1 MFRKLI
7 LGNDPPEQVKYRGS
21 INNREIQINLYDLA
35 RFLYR
40 RKFLIVGVTGIV
52 MVITAIIMIATP
64 NVFKSTAS
72 ILPSG
77 KSDNLSGLKNLVGI
91 SNFAFSDNENSSLL
105 FPTIL
110 RSNQVKD
117 ALLSKEYSF
126 THNSKNM
133 KLRLQEYFG
142 TDIQDHLYANLDG
155 ITNIDLN
162 KKTGVIKISV
172 KTRYPGLSQAL
183 LNNILAELEN
193 FNMYKRHSS
202 AKESVR
208 YLERELANMEKELK
222 MAEDSLEAF
231 QMANRNWY
239 NTTNPGLLKILS
251 RLKQDVEVKLKTYIF
266 LRSQYETVR
275 LDVQKDIPVV
285 RILDTPSLPV
295 LKSEPMRTKTVLL
308 AGIIACFLVIFML
321 AIFDTAQKHG
331 IYFESDNIMSSTG
344 HATERIEENIK
355 V

>member
-1 MFRKLI
+1 
-7 LGNDPPEQVKYRGS
+7 
-21 INNREIQINLYDLA
+21 
-35 RFLYR
+35 
-40 RKFLIVGVTGIV
+40 
-52 MVITAIIMIATP
+52 
-64 NVFKSTAS
+64 
-72 ILPSG
+72 
-77 KSDNLSGLKNLVGI
+77 
-91 SNFAFSDNENSSLL
+91 
-105 FPTIL
+105 
-110 RSNQVKD
+110 
-117 ALLSKEYSF
+117 
-126 THNSKNM
+126 
-133 KLRLQEYFG
+133 
-142 TDIQDHLYANLDG
+142 LDG

-295 LKSEPMRTKTVLL
+295 LKS
-308 AGIIACFLVIFML
+308 IIACFLVIFML

-344 HATERIEENIK
+344 HATGRIEENIK